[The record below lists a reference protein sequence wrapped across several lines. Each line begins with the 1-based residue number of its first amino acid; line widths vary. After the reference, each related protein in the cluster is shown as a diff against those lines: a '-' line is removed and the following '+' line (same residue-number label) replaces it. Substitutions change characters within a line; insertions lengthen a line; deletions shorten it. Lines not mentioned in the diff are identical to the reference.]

1 MNPQHQEDELQRR
14 EDELKQREMEI
25 RLRELEME
33 IEKLHGGKPNSGT
46 EEKPLHKT
54 RKHQEPQKL
63 WQRRMRKLIY
73 TLQFVGLMIAA
84 VVAVRIVGWIAM
96 VVMAGLVAWLIYV
109 LFWKDED

>member
-33 IEKLHGGKPNSGT
+33 IEET
-46 EEKPLHKT
+46 PLHKT

-63 WQRRMRKLIY
+63 WQRRMRKLTY